1 MKSME
6 KELTVY
12 AKIGD
17 IDRLHLAEHYEQ
29 HIQLEGKF
37 STKGRFRARRTIS
50 GTPDKL
56 KSNEPVSELLG
67 EYTMTIKIPSESNSP
82 DNALR
87 SNMEHTTQITQSFFE
102 AMELIAEKKQIKKR
116 YFFKTK
122 DIVLTVGSEKKRIVI
137 PTITYE
143 VDIFKK
149 HDDSIAEY
157 CKIDLEVQDLIT
169 YLKTNYPQVKQL
181 NLTMI
186 LSSLPFKPSDF
197 LIMSNEEDRAKIERL
212 YLEMFNI
219 PLQKEE

>member
-102 AMELIAEKKQIKKR
+102 AMELIAEKNKLKR
-116 YFFKTK
+116 
-122 DIVLTVGSEKKRIVI
+122 DISLRL
-137 PTITYE
+137 
-143 VDIFKK
+143 
-149 HDDSIAEY
+149 
-157 CKIDLEVQDLIT
+157 KI
-169 YLKTNYPQVKQL
+169 
-181 NLTMI
+181 
-186 LSSLPFKPSDF
+186 
-197 LIMSNEEDRAKIERL
+197 L
-212 YLEMFNI
+212 Y
-219 PLQKEE
+219 